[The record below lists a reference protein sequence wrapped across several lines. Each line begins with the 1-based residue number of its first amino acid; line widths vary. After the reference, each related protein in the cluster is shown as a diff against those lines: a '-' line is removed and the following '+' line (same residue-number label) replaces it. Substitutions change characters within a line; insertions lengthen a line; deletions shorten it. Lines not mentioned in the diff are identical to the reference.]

1 MTWFAFSIVLPL
13 AVLAAGALLLS
24 LMRMACRSLPETHPM
39 RSRVEAVSAWFRK
52 SPRRTGV
59 SVELVSTGLV
69 LGYFVV
75 LFVLYG

>member
-1 MTWFAFSIVLPL
+1 
-13 AVLAAGALLLS
+13 
-24 LMRMACRSLPETHPM
+24 M

-59 SVELVSTGLV
+59 SVELVCMALS

>member
-1 MTWFAFSIVLPL
+1 MTWFVFSIAMPL
-13 AVLAAGALLLS
+13 AVLAAGAALLS
-24 LMRMACRSLPETHPM
+24 LMRIACRSLPETHPM
-39 RSRVEAVSAWFRK
+39 RIRVEAVSAWFRK

-59 SVELVSTGLV
+59 SVELVCMALS

>member
-1 MTWFAFSIVLPL
+1 MTWFAFSIALPL

-24 LMRMACRSLPETHPM
+24 LLRIACRSLPETHPM
-39 RSRVEAVSAWFRK
+39 RSRVEALSAWFRK
-52 SPRRTGV
+52 SPRRTGM

-75 LFVLYG
+75 LLVLYG